1 MSLHII
7 IDGYN
12 FIRRSDCLSVLD
24 NLDLQYGREGL
35 LESLGTYNQKKPH
48 RITVVFDAAN
58 EPNTM
63 ERKNYR
69 NGIEIRFSPRGESA
83 DTVIKNMVR
92 QEREKA
98 LVVSSDREV
107 TDYCSSQGAAVLS
120 SSAFERKISQVDMCG
135 FDDGDIEENDGWTP
149 TTKKKGPKK
158 KLSKKKRKNQV
169 KINKL

>member
-1 MSLHII
+1 MH
-7 IDGYN
+7 
-12 FIRRSDCLSVLD
+12 
-24 NLDLQYGREGL
+24 
-35 LESLGTYNQKKPH
+35 TTKKKSH

-58 EPNTM
+58 APNTLN
-63 ERKNYR
+63 RKNYQ

-98 LVVSSDREV
+98 LVISSDREV
-107 TDYCSSQGAAVLS
+107 TDYCSSQGAAVLA

-158 KLSKKKRKNQV
+158 KLSKKKRKNQL

>member
-12 FIRRSDCLSVLD
+12 FIRSSDRLSVLD

-35 LESLGTYNQKKPH
+35 LESLGAYNQKKHH
-48 RITVVFDAAN
+48 RITVVFDAADA
-58 EPNTM
+58 PNTM
-63 ERKNYR
+63 KRKNYR
-69 NGIEIRFSPRGESA
+69 NGIEIRFSPIGESA
-83 DTVIKNMVR
+83 DTVIKNMAR

-107 TDYCSSQGAAVLS
+107 TDYSSSHGAAILT
-120 SSAFERKISQVDMCG
+120 SSAFERKIAQVDMCG
-135 FDDGDIEENDGWTP
+135 FDDGNMEEYNGWTP

-158 KLSKKKRKNQV
+158 KLSKKERKNRL